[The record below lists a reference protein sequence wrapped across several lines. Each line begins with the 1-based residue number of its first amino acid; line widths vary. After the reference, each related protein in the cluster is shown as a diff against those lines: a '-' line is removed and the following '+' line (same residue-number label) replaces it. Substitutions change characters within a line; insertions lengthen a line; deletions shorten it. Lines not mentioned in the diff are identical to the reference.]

1 MLGAGRVLLL
11 LSVLS
16 VLVVG
21 RVGLSMWTD
30 QAPDDVIGLAQAAAQ
45 QETTQPEAQANP
57 GKESAAS
64 TGISMQAIPEAEAL
78 PYTPDDVA
86 ISKAERETLLAL
98 RKQRDELAARKKSI
112 EERQKAVEEGEKKL
126 SERIADLEELEARI
140 KDMLAQEQSINTKK
154 IKRLTTVYEGMK
166 ADKAAP
172 VLAQMDLQ
180 TVVRMFSRMDEKQ
193 VGKILSFL
201 PPKKAVI
208 ISQALTDRISEVQ

>member
-16 VLVVG
+16 VLVLA
-21 RVGLSMWTD
+21 RAGLSLWAEQPAD
-30 QAPDDVIGLAQAAAQ
+30 EVIGLAQAATEQAVN
-45 QETTQPEAQANP
+45 EAAAGDSS
-57 GKESAAS
+57 GKQ
-64 TGISMQAIPEAEAL
+64 GMSMQAIPEAEAL

-86 ISKAERETLLAL
+86 ISQAERETLLAL
-98 RKQRDELAARKKSI
+98 RKQRDELDA
-112 EERQKAVEEGEKKL
+112 RQKAIDEREKAIAEGEKKV

-140 KDMLAQEQSINTKK
+140 KDMLAQEQSINNKK
-154 IKRLTTVYEGMK
+154 IKRLTAVYEGMK

-180 TVVRMFSRMDEKQ
+180 TVVQMFSRMDEKQ

-201 PPKKAVI
+201 PPEKAVK
-208 ISQALTDRISEVQ
+208 ISQALTERISEVP

>member
-45 QETTQPEAQANP
+45 QESTQPAAQANP
-57 GKESAAS
+57 GKNSAAS